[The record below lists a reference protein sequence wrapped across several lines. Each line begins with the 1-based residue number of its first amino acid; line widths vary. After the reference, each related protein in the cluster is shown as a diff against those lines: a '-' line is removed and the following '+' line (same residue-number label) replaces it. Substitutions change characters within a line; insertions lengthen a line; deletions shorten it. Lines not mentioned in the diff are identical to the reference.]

1 MSASELTGA
10 ELAARPS
17 RRGTWLPWAGVAG
30 AGIVVAVGL
39 AIKAATGGL
48 GEALPPFVMSWGPAV
63 NPLVVISL
71 FTIAGALGVA
81 PAIVARAPAGP
92 VFAISVYAL
101 ALALGLGVNL
111 AHEGVRGWWAVF
123 APRGSQEGPYEYLTG
138 FDALVH
144 GIPYYIRNF
153 AALFPYLP
161 EHAKG
166 NPPGPLIALD
176 LLGIRTAQALA
187 ALCIGLGALTAPLA
201 YDLGRLL
208 GGPTVGEERGRVA
221 ALLTAFSPAV
231 ILFGV
236 TSADYAFAALGMV
249 AATLLVRRRPTAWIA
264 GCAVA
269 AFAAFFSWLL
279 LAIPAWAV
287 LLVLR
292 RDGWRA
298 AVRLGA
304 CAALAIVAF
313 NGALHLAYG
322 WDPFSAIRAVGA
334 SYDNGTSL
342 TRPYAFWLFGS
353 PTAWAVMIGLP
364 ITWYALRSLA
374 AGEASAIA
382 IWALVGVAAVL
393 GVTGGETERIWLP
406 FVPLAC
412 VAAAAAVPAG
422 RLRPVLTFLVF
433 QAIVVELLFFT
444 VW

>member
-10 ELAARPS
+10 DLRGRSS
-17 RRGTWLPWAGVAG
+17 RLGTWLPWAGVAA

-48 GEALPPFVMSWGPAV
+48 GESLPPFVISWGPAV
-63 NPLVVISL
+63 NPLVAISL
-71 FTIAGALGVA
+71 LTIAGALGVA

-176 LLGIRTAQALA
+176 LLGIRTAAAMA

-201 YDLGRLL
+201 YDLGRVL
-208 GGPTVGEERGRVA
+208 GGPAVGEERGRSA
-221 ALLTAFSPAV
+221 ALLTAFSPAM

-236 TSADYAFAALGMV
+236 TSADYAFAALGMI
-249 AATLLVRRRPTAWIA
+249 AATLLVRRRPAAWIV

-287 LLVLR
+287 LVVLR
-292 RDGWRA
+292 RDGVAGRRPAGCLRRA
-298 AVRLGA
+298 RDRRVQRCAAPRLRLGPVQRDARRQRLLRQRHLADAALRVLAVRLADGVGGDDGA
-304 CAALAIVAF
+304 ADHVVRPALA
-313 NGALHLAYG
+313 GGGRGERDRALG
-322 WDPFSAIRAVGA
+322 
-334 SYDNGTSL
+334 
-342 TRPYAFWLFGS
+342 
-353 PTAWAVMIGLP
+353 
-364 ITWYALRSLA
+364 
-374 AGEASAIA
+374 
-382 IWALVGVAAVL
+382 
-393 GVTGGETERIWLP
+393 
-406 FVPLAC
+406 
-412 VAAAAAVPAG
+412 AG
-422 RLRPVLTFLVF
+422 RGRGGRSG
-433 QAIVVELLFFT
+433 
-444 VW
+444 